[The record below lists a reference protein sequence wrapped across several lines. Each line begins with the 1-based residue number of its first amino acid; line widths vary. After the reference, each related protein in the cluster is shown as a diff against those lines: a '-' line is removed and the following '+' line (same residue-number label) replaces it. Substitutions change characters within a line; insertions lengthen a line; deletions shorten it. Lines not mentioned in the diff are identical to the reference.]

1 VLFLF
6 DNLFQIK
13 SDIRKFSTLH
23 KGFFPYTKL
32 LCAKGLTIRYFLF
45 LAFFTFVLAPL
56 DASARGNCHSECQ
69 ELFRDLSFGS
79 PLIGLFYL
87 IAPIFGFI
95 VIFGKKATT
104 KKYSDNS
111 NSDKVGRTFYVLSL
125 LSLVLILVVEFA
137 RT

>member
-1 VLFLF
+1 MGPLRDYSPMLAPQSLVL
-6 DNLFQIK
+6 
-13 SDIRKFSTLH
+13 
-23 KGFFPYTKL
+23 G
-32 LCAKGLTIRYFLF
+32 AKGLTIRYFLF
-45 LAFFTFVLAPL
+45 LAFFTFVLVPL

-95 VIFGKKATT
+95 IIFGKKAKT
-104 KKYSDNS
+104 KKCSDNS